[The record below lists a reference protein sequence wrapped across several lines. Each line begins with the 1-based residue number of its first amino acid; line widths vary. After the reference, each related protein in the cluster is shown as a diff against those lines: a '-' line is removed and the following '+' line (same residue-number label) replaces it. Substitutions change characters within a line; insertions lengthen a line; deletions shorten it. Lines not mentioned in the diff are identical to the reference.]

1 MGYIDIE
8 KREEMKK
15 YLKSGS
21 FIGIL
26 MLLLTGCMTN
36 ENISKD
42 FTASSIGC
50 NPSNIQILN
59 EKASLNGMHTW
70 TAMCKGKEYFCTYHV
85 GDGSKCSEIK

>member
-1 MGYIDIE
+1 
-8 KREEMKK
+8 MKK
-15 YLKSGS
+15 YLKTS
-21 FIGIL
+21 IL
-26 MLLLTGCMTN
+26 TFMIFSIFTGCMTN

-85 GDGSKCSEIK
+85 GDGAKCSEIK

>member
-1 MGYIDIE
+1 
-8 KREEMKK
+8 MKK
-15 YLKSGS
+15 YLKTS
-21 FIGIL
+21 IL
-26 MLLLTGCMTN
+26 TLMIFSTFTGCMTN

-85 GDGSKCSEIK
+85 GDGAKCSEIK